1 MHVKGQH
8 SVVIGV
14 SLVSR
19 EFSGIRQSFTSN
31 SELMAISILL
41 LEKIALFDKRGKLCM
56 WSES

>member
-8 SVVIGV
+8 SVVTSE

-31 SELMAISILL
+31 SELMAISISQ
-41 LEKIALFDKRGKLCM
+41 LEKIALFNESGKLCM
-56 WSES
+56 